1 MTSVFNNP
9 GRWYSTLELCLDSG
23 LAHINTF
30 VVYKINQLTF
40 TGRELFG
47 YYWVDEPY
55 ANSHDDLPGK
65 YYCTV
70 TNTPR

>member
-1 MTSVFNNP
+1 MSSIFNNHV
-9 GRWYSTLELCLDSG
+9 RWYNSLELCIDSG
-23 LAHINTF
+23 LAQINTF
-30 VVYKINQLTF
+30 VVYKVPKFSQYC
-40 TGRELFG
+40 RETSR